1 MVNMLKNNI
10 YCYYNNIYYLF
21 YKLMED
27 KGYIIKEKVFSKL
40 KKVLLL
46 FVAKI
51 KIEDRRSLVRFLLKK
66 KEECSYKE
74 TG

>member
-1 MVNMLKNNI
+1 
-10 YCYYNNIYYLF
+10 
-21 YKLMED
+21 MED
-27 KGYIIKEKVFSKL
+27 KGYIIKKKVFSKL

-46 FVAKI
+46 FGAKI
-51 KIEDRRSLVRFLLKK
+51 KIEDRRSLVMFLLKK

>member
-1 MVNMLKNNI
+1 
-10 YCYYNNIYYLF
+10 
-21 YKLMED
+21 MED
-27 KGYIIKEKVFSKL
+27 KGYIIKKKVFSKL

-66 KEECSYKE
+66 KEECSYNE

>member
-1 MVNMLKNNI
+1 M
-10 YCYYNNIYYLF
+10 
-21 YKLMED
+21 
-27 KGYIIKEKVFSKL
+27 IKKKVFSKL

-46 FVAKI
+46 FVDKI

-66 KEECSYKE
+66 KEACSYKE

>member
-10 YCYYNNIYYLF
+10 YCYYNNIYYLC

-51 KIEDRRSLVRFLLKK
+51 KIEVRRSLVRFLLKK
-66 KEECSYKE
+66 KEE
-74 TG
+74 

>member
-1 MVNMLKNNI
+1 
-10 YCYYNNIYYLF
+10 
-21 YKLMED
+21 MED
-27 KGYIIKEKVFSKL
+27 KGYIIKKKVFSKL

-51 KIEDRRSLVRFLLKK
+51 KIEVRRSLVRFLLKK
-66 KEECSYKE
+66 NEECSYKE

>member
-1 MVNMLKNNI
+1 MQ
-10 YCYYNNIYYLF
+10 
-21 YKLMED
+21 
-27 KGYIIKEKVFSKL
+27 EKVFSKL

-51 KIEDRRSLVRFLLKK
+51 KIEVRRRLVRFLLEK

>member
-1 MVNMLKNNI
+1 
-10 YCYYNNIYYLF
+10 
-21 YKLMED
+21 MED
-27 KGYIIKEKVFSKL
+27 KGYIIKKKVFSKL
-40 KKVLLL
+40 KKVLQL
-46 FVAKI
+46 FGAKI